1 MSRVHDV
8 CKPRVECV
16 EPAAAAERERGVW
29 VVEAWEFAGVEARGL
44 VS

>member
-16 EPAAAAERERGVW
+16 EPAAAAERERGMGGRGM
-29 VVEAWEFAGVEARGL
+29 GVRGG
-44 VS
+44 